1 MIKLLSF
8 QRHQTR
14 LSLALLLTLM
24 LIFAGCDRLGNRILL
39 SDCKALSA
47 TMDKADCLMNDAP
60 AQAYS
65 LLDSIDHHKIRSRRD
80 NARYALLYTEA
91 QYKNYQP
98 IENDSLIMLSVK
110 YYSHRKNPELL
121 FRSFYTLGCVYS
133 LFECYTDAAVA
144 FAQAEK
150 LVDYETS
157 DFRKGLLYSHMGK
170 AYYDTYDYVRAEP
183 YFAKAIDYFRKSN
196 NDYYMISSKGLA
208 ANCRSQQYDFI
219 GAIRMYDEVI
229 DWSRINDNL
238 EMMNTYMTN
247 KVANYVYADNL
258 DSAGQ
263 VLDSIIIKFG
273 LPQSD
278 PDALYRISRY
288 YIAAHDFKNARKV
301 LDMAWVNP
309 PADSTNLLLAES
321 LLYETL
327 GQKDSALIYYRQSMA
342 LNKAIALKMLEK
354 PVISAQRDYYR
365 TISELEELEVRNKAT
380 MLIAAIIILILTVVS
395 YTFFN
400 LNRKRKTNEQMRNYL
415 YAIDELTARDTISQ
429 TKIQILNSQVRDM
442 LRQQFL
448 PSDYLFTRY
457 YEQIDDARKAER
469 LYKVVKTQID
479 DFTNSRNIGR
489 LDTLLNEA
497 YEGLMDKLLSTHLKL
512 QDKEL
517 LQIRFVL
524 SGFSAKS
531 IAAILND
538 SHQNINQRKK
548 RLLEKIGRIDAELLV
563 ELNAAL
569 SSK

>member
-1 MIKLLSF
+1 
-8 QRHQTR
+8 
-14 LSLALLLTLM
+14 
-24 LIFAGCDRLGNRILL
+24 
-39 SDCKALSA
+39 
-47 TMDKADCLMNDAP
+47 
-60 AQAYS
+60 
-65 LLDSIDHHKIRSRRD
+65 
-80 NARYALLYTEA
+80 
-91 QYKNYQP
+91 
-98 IENDSLIMLSVK
+98 
-110 YYSHRKNPELL
+110 
-121 FRSFYTLGCVYS
+121 
-133 LFECYTDAAVA
+133 
-144 FAQAEK
+144 
-150 LVDYETS
+150 
-157 DFRKGLLYSHMGK
+157 
-170 AYYDTYDYVRAEP
+170 
-183 YFAKAIDYFRKSN
+183 
-196 NDYYMISSKGLA
+196 
-208 ANCRSQQYDFI
+208 
-219 GAIRMYDEVI
+219 
-229 DWSRINDNL
+229 
-238 EMMNTYMTN
+238 NTYMIN

-263 VLDSIIIKFG
+263 VLDSIIAKFG

-278 PDALYRISRY
+278 PDALYQISRY
-288 YIAAHDFKNARKV
+288 YIAARDFKNARKV
-301 LDMAWVNP
+301 LNMAWVNP

-321 LLYETL
+321 LLYEKM
-327 GQKDSALIYYRQSMA
+327 GKNDSAIICYRQSMT
-342 LNKAIALKMLEK
+342 LNNAIARKMLEK

-365 TISELEELEVRNKAT
+365 AISELKELEVRNKAT

-429 TKIQILNSQVRDM
+429 TRIQILNSQVRDI

-479 DFTNSRNIGR
+479 DFTNSRNIDR

-497 YEGLMDKLLSTHLKL
+497 YGGLMDKLLSSHLKL

-517 LQIRFVL
+517 LHIRFVL

-548 RLLEKIGRIDAELLV
+548 RLLEKIGRLDAGLLV
-563 ELNAAL
+563 ELNTAL
-569 SSK
+569 NSK